1 MSHSTV
7 PRGRAQAK
15 TQTKDGADPSA
26 EASGAESETSAKS
39 SSAGFGRL
47 GKLGRLGRSGKQGSG
62 RGGRSG
68 GSLGKSGKSD
78 GLSGKVSLR
87 IRLRR
92 DRTLILMTVPAILL
106 ILVFNYIP
114 VFGNVVAFQD
124 YDPYLSDNG
133 FVAMLQSPWVGFEQF
148 DRVFADSEFWHAVQ
162 NTFVLFFLQLV
173 LFFPIPILLALLINS
188 VLRPRVRAMAQAI
201 MYLPHFF
208 SWVLVVTVFQQIFG
222 GAGVIAQTLA
232 DHESTGFDL
241 MTDPESFKYLVTLQS
256 VWKDAGWGIIV
267 FLAALSSVSN
277 DLYEA
282 AAMDGANRWR
292 RMWHITLPALRPVIA
307 LLLVLRVGDALTVG
321 FEQLLLQRQ
330 AVGPDASEVLDT
342 YVWWNGIRNQDFS
355 YAAAAGLI
363 KGIVGLTLVL
373 VANKVAH
380 LMGEQGVYKK

>member
-1 MSHSTV
+1 MTRGWSKEKGVSHSTV
-7 PRGRAQAK
+7 PR
-15 TQTKDGADPSA
+15 DSA
-26 EASGAESETSAKS
+26 EAKTSGEPAAPPGGAAGRGPGRRAGKRPEPR
-39 SSAGFGRL
+39 AGF
-47 GKLGRLGRSGKQGSG
+47 
-62 RGGRSG
+62 
-68 GSLGKSGKSD
+68 
-78 GLSGKVSLR
+78 R
-87 IRLRR
+87 IRFRR
-92 DRTLILMTVPAILL
+92 DRTLILMTLPAVLL
-106 ILVFNYIP
+106 LLVFNYVP
-114 VFGNVVAFQD
+114 VLGNVVAFQD
-124 YDPYLSDNG
+124 YDPYLSENG
-133 FVAMLQSPWVGFEQF
+133 FVAIFESPWVGLEQF
-148 DRVFADSEFWHAVQ
+148 ERVFADSEFWHAVQ

-173 LFFPIPILLALLINS
+173 LYFPVPIALALLINS
-188 VLRPRVRAMAQAI
+188 LIRPRVRAVAQAI

-222 GAGVIAQTLA
+222 GAGIIAQTLR
-232 DHESTGFDL
+232 DHGYGGFDI
-241 MTDPESFKYLVTLQS
+241 MTDPGVFKYLVTMEM

-267 FLAALSSVSN
+267 FLAALSAVSN

-282 AAMDGANRWR
+282 AAMDGAGRWR

-321 FEQLLLQRQ
+321 FEQLLLQRD

-363 KGIVGLTLVL
+363 KGVVGLTLVL

>member
-7 PRGRAQAK
+7 PRG
-15 TQTKDGADPSA
+15 SA
-26 EASGAESETSAKS
+26 EAKTSGEPAAPPGG
-39 SSAGFGRL
+39 AV
-47 GKLGRLGRSGKQGSG
+47 RSGTG
-62 RGGRSG
+62 RRA
-68 GSLGKSGKSD
+68 GKRKE
-78 GLSGKVSLR
+78 GKVGFR
-87 IRLRR
+87 IRFRR
-92 DRTLILMTVPAILL
+92 DRTLILMTLPAVLL
-106 ILVFNYIP
+106 LLVFNYVP
-114 VFGNVVAFQD
+114 VLGNVVAFQD
-124 YDPYLSDNG
+124 YDPYLSENG
-133 FVAMLQSPWVGFEQF
+133 FVAIFESPWVGLEQF
-148 DRVFADSEFWHAVQ
+148 ERVFADSEFWHAVQ

-173 LFFPIPILLALLINS
+173 LFFPVPILLALLINS
-188 VLRPRVRAMAQAI
+188 LIRPRVRAVAQAI

-222 GAGVIAQTLA
+222 GAGIIAQTLR
-232 DHESTGFDL
+232 DHGYSGFDI
-241 MTDPESFKYLVTLQS
+241 MTDPGVFKYLVTLEM

-267 FLAALSSVSN
+267 FLAALSAVSN

-282 AAMDGANRWR
+282 AAMDGAGRWR

-321 FEQLLLQRQ
+321 FEQLLLQRD

-363 KGIVGLTLVL
+363 KGVVGLTLVL

>member
-7 PRGRAQAK
+7 PRGRSEAK
-15 TQTKDGADPSA
+15 TPVKTPA
-26 EASGAESETSAKS
+26 ASGGA
-39 SSAGFGRL
+39 AGPPGRTAS
-47 GKLGRLGRSGKQGSG
+47 GKLSFRLRF
-62 RGGRSG
+62 
-68 GSLGKSGKSD
+68 
-78 GLSGKVSLR
+78 
-87 IRLRR
+87 RR
-92 DRTLILMTVPAILL
+92 DRTLVLMTLPAVLL
-106 ILVFNYIP
+106 LLVFNYVPIL
-114 VFGNVVAFQD
+114 GNIVAFED

-133 FVAMLQSPWVGFEQF
+133 FVAMFQSPWVGFEQF
-148 DRVFADSEFWHAVQ
+148 QRVFADSGFWHALQ

-173 LFFPIPILLALLINS
+173 LFFPVPILLALLINS
-188 VLRPRVRAMAQAI
+188 VIRPRVRAVAQAV

-222 GAGVIAQTLA
+222 GAGIIAQTLV
-232 DHESTGFDL
+232 DHGVTGFDI
-241 MTDPESFKYLVTLQS
+241 MTDPNTFKYLVTLQS

-282 AAMDGANRWR
+282 AAMDGAGRWR

-330 AVGPDASEVLDT
+330 AVGPGASDVLDT

-363 KGIVGLTLVL
+363 KGLVGLTLVL